1 MNALLEVE
9 TEEETN
15 VLALPIKSRTRAAW
29 QKLDLSSVMR
39 AAEAGGSDWKIHLK
53 FQEESSEGAASSV
66 KLLRP
71 SSVLRLSEKPFLVI
85 FYEDNEAEEAEEAE
99 EVSGQTEV
107 RRRKRSV
114 KVGPD
119 LRNFYGHDELNQIEP
134 EIITIDHS
142 DHSDHSDRTAGNH
155 KDHTTVDP
163 GKKKKTRKSDINDI
177 DSEDELILDYE
188 TDDLSESEANRHR
201 FNIEEKQDLIPYPE
215 WWSVKKRNRKRNHHK
230 RF

>member
-29 QKLDLSSVMR
+29 QKLDLSSVIR

-53 FQEESSEGAASSV
+53 FQEESSDGAASSV

-85 FYEDNEAEEAEEAE
+85 FYEDNEAEEAE

-155 KDHTTVDP
+155 KDHTTVEP
-163 GKKKKTRKSDINDI
+163 EKKKKTRKSDINDI

-188 TDDLSESEANRHR
+188 TDDLSEAEADRHR